1 MATDRP
7 AGDIES
13 SVVTLYRLHY
23 GKLAEGDER
32 RVAPTSGYAITR
44 RTQGLDAAWDPFLSP
59 LRLTGLRRFEPDDID
74 LDARGA
80 GCLVARAVGDSM
92 VFMRARFRP
101 EDGERG
107 FGRLHQQSTI
117 WVGAH
122 DAWRRFPKAFL
133 ALAARELHA
142 HPDLATEPET
152 ERLNDAP
159 LRWRV
164 NRPDPQ
170 KVMTLLQS
178 ASWAAPML
186 EMLLDGAETGAD
198 GMQDFGAQHFATEAD
213 FLAAVGYALQVLPEN
228 FPRWSDISV
237 VSGLVSPLP
246 GLCLR
251 YVPSW
256 GRMRAA
262 A

>member
-1 MATDRP
+1 MTTERP

-23 GKLAEGDER
+23 GKLAEGEER

-44 RTQGLDAAWDPFLSP
+44 RSQGLDAAWDAHLSP

-80 GCLVARAVGDSM
+80 GCLVARAVGDTM
-92 VFMRARFRP
+92 VFLRARFRP

-117 WVGAH
+117 WLGAH

-133 ALAARELHA
+133 SLAARELHA
-142 HPDLATEPET
+142 RPDLVTEAEA
-152 ERLNDAP
+152 ERLADAP

-170 KVMTLLQS
+170 KVMALLHRAPW
-178 ASWAAPML
+178 ASPML
-186 EMLLDGAETGAD
+186 EMLLDGADTGAD
-198 GMQDFGAQHFATEAD
+198 DMRDFGAQHFATEAD

-228 FPRWSDISV
+228 FPRWNDISV

-256 GRMRAA
+256 GRMQAA

>member
-7 AGDIES
+7 AGEIES
-13 SVVTLYRLHY
+13 SVVTLYRMHY
-23 GKLAEGDER
+23 GKLAEGEER
-32 RVAPTSGYAITR
+32 RVAPSSGYAITR
-44 RTQGLDAAWDPFLSP
+44 RTQGLDPAWDSHLSP
-59 LRLTGLRRFEPDDID
+59 LRLTGLRRFEPDAID
-74 LDARGA
+74 LDARGD
-80 GCLVARAVGDSM
+80 GCLVARAIGDSM

-133 ALAARELHA
+133 SLAARELHA
-142 HPDLATEPET
+142 RPDLVAEAEA

-164 NRPDPQ
+164 NRPDPH
-170 KVMTLLQS
+170 KVMTLLQR
-178 ASWAAPML
+178 APWAAPML
-186 EMLLDGAETGAD
+186 ETLVEGAETGRDA
-198 GMQDFGAQHFATEAD
+198 MHDFGSHDFATEAD
-213 FLAAVGYALQVLPEN
+213 FLAAVGYALQALPAT

-256 GRMRAA
+256 GRARAA

>member
-1 MATDRP
+1 MTTERP

-23 GKLAEGDER
+23 GKLAEGEER

-44 RTQGLDAAWDPFLSP
+44 RSQGLDAAWDAHLSP
-59 LRLTGLRRFEPDDID
+59 LRLTGLRRFEPDDLD
-74 LDARGA
+74 LDARGD
-80 GCLVARAVGDSM
+80 GCLDARAVGDTL
-92 VFMRARFRP
+92 VFLRARFRP

-117 WVGAH
+117 WLGAH

-133 ALAARELHA
+133 SLAARELHA
-142 HPDLATEPET
+142 RPDLVTEAEAA
-152 ERLNDAP
+152 RLADAP

-164 NRPDPQ
+164 NRPDPR
-170 KVMTLLQS
+170 KVMALLHRAPW
-178 ASWAAPML
+178 ASPML
-186 EMLLDGAETGAD
+186 EMLLDGADSGSDA
-198 GMQDFGAQHFATEAD
+198 MRDFGAHDFATEAD
-213 FLAAVGYALQVLPEN
+213 FLAAVGYALQVLPPN

-256 GRMRAA
+256 GRMRVAA
-262 A
+262 